1 VSDFEQI
8 LNLISRVGFSFDEGD
23 LTSFLGCW
31 ADDGVLNFV
40 SADMKTVLD
49 SVPRQEME
57 KKLGGAMAGYPHKHF
72 VSLPV
77 VDIDGDEA
85 VARYFTLYPLHP
97 LSRGCV
103 GTRGSRGQSE
113 PYGDAPPGGRP
124 LEAVPAQP
132 RQHLQNPDGCR
143 LPAALMRP
151 RGGRSPIGV
160 HKKQGRRA

>member
-40 SADMKTVLD
+40 STDMKTVLD

-85 VARYFTLYPLHP
+85 IARYFTLYPAAA
-97 LSRGCV
+97 
-103 GTRGSRGQSE
+103 SE
-113 PYGDAPPGGRP
+113 P
-124 LEAVPAQP
+124 AVPGVSQSHMVIRRQADGRWKLYRHNLGNISRTRTDVAYQP
-132 RQHLQNPDGCR
+132 R
-143 LPAALMRP
+143 
-151 RGGRSPIGV
+151 
-160 HKKQGRRA
+160 